1 MPSSQMEKDIC
12 GWLEGKVIH
21 YKQLRGG
28 VVFVEKVPKTASG
41 KVCALSVQC
50 LIVDLAKTIEGC
62 ACFAEGC
69 Y

>member
-1 MPSSQMEKDIC
+1 MEKEIC
-12 GWLEGKVIH
+12 DWLATRVIH

-41 KVCALSVQC
+41 KVKSHFDWVN
-50 LIVDLAKTIEGC
+50 GR
-62 ACFAEGC
+62 

>member
-1 MPSSQMEKDIC
+1 MLHSDYSPSPKMEKEIRD
-12 GWLEGKVIH
+12 WLATRVVH

-41 KVCALSVQC
+41 KVRFRLDS
-50 LIVDLAKTIEGC
+50 INGR
-62 ACFAEGC
+62 

>member
-12 GWLEGKVIH
+12 RWLEDKVIH

-41 KVCALSVQC
+41 KVGSLCAQC

-62 ACFAEGC
+62 ARFAEG
-69 Y
+69 